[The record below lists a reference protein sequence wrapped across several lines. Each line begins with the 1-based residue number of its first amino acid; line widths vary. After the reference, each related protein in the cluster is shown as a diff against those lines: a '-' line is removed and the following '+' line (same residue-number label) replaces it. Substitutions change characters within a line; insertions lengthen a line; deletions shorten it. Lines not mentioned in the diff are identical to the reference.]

1 MFTHYY
7 DVCFKFAPADA
18 CISKNFHLENLH
30 FQWGFKVISSL
41 CVRKE
46 LDEKKH
52 DSFKSFAVK
61 TVNKHVV
68 NSAKLINNF
77 PEWLLVPSG

>member
-1 MFTHYY
+1 MT
-7 DVCFKFAPADA
+7 CA
-18 CISKNFHLENLH
+18 LNLLQQQQLVYRKIFIWKSLY

-61 TVNKHVV
+61 AVNEHVV

-77 PEWLLVPSG
+77 PEWLLVLSG